1 MSLLLSGCVKY
12 YVNLT
17 IDHSSSG
24 EFLQHIHLG
33 GRITSFGGE
42 TFYEWLNSIERSTN
56 KVEGKVNRVSIEEVI
71 ISIPFSN
78 GKELQNKFN
87 SFLALIAIQ
96 PVNQIRIILIL
107 KLNLQT
113 FPIKVKIKPKAEQL
127 CFYRKELSSL

>member
-12 YVNLT
+12 YLNLT
-17 IDHSSSG
+17 VDYSNSG

-78 GKELQNKFN
+78 GKKLQNKFN
-87 SFLALIAIQ
+87 SFFSPNSNPTSQ
-96 PVNQIRIILIL
+96 PNQ
-107 KLNLQT
+107 NNT
-113 FPIKVKIKPKAEQL
+113 DSETKP
-127 CFYRKELSSL
+127 SDIPH